1 MLWRLKVLPYHDDN
15 VTQRRPVIT
24 ITFLALNL
32 LIWIVVQS
40 AGMGLRFGESVC
52 RYALIPAELTQTVLS
67 GTRLEITEGV
77 ACVAAAWWQQPWKLV
92 TWMFI
97 HSSWMHVV
105 GNVWFLW
112 LFGGNVEDA
121 MTRLRFAIFYVLCG
135 LAAAMAQVMSTPSS
149 MAPLVGAS
157 GAISGVMGA
166 YLVLF
171 PRVRMFTI
179 VPYGFTM
186 RSVPLPAWVMLA
198 YWAGLQLLSGVLSAG
213 RGTGGGVAVWA
224 HVGGFASGL
233 ALVWLFRRQDRLDA
247 HRARRWSPRLM

>member
-1 MLWRLKVLPYHDDN
+1 MLPYHDDHE
-15 VTQRRPVIT
+15 THRTPVVT

-40 AGMGLRFGESVC
+40 AGTGPRFAESVC
-52 RYALIPAELTQTVLS
+52 RYAVIPAELTQMAAA
-67 GTRLEITEGV
+67 GTPFEITPGV
-77 ACVAAAWWQQPWKLV
+77 TCVVEAGWQRPLKLL
-92 TWMFI
+92 TWMFL
-97 HSSWMHVV
+97 HSSWMHVI

-112 LFGGNVEDA
+112 LFGSNVEDA
-121 MTRLRFAIFYVLCG
+121 MTRLRFVVFYLLTG
-135 LAAAMAQVMSTPSS
+135 LAAAGAQIAAMPAST
-149 MAPLVGAS
+149 APLVGAS
-157 GAISGVMGA
+157 GAISGVMAA

-186 RSVPLPAWVMLA
+186 RSVAVPAWVMLA
-198 YWAGLQLLSGVLSAG
+198 YWAGLQLLGGVLSAG
-213 RGTGGGVAVWA
+213 RGTAGGVAVWA

-247 HRARRWSPRLM
+247 HRARRWAPRRLGWR